1 MLAAEEET
9 QHTYQKKKAIGAER
23 KEGELEKEEAE
34 KYQKL
39 QDDMAERQVEL
50 QMFRLYHNE
59 KAIGEIKE
67 QIDAKNKEHEKVDKK
82 KEAAEKAL
90 AGKSTR
96 DFDKVTQD
104 IRDKEADISKK
115 KPAFYKGKGEVFS
128 HDQESRSCREVL
140 EAC

>member
-1 MLAAEEET
+1 M
-9 QHTYQKKKAIGAER
+9 KR
-23 KEGELEKEEAE
+23 RLEK
-34 KYQKL
+34 
-39 QDDMAERQVEL
+39 
-50 QMFRLYHNE
+50 
-59 KAIGEIKE
+59 KE